1 LALALSST
9 PLAGELLISLT
20 QRRAWDVR
28 QVGSVASAVS
38 AMSDAER
45 GEVRALVVET
55 EPVDRGLIGR
65 LVNLEV
71 VICPRSEPVNVDVL
85 AAEAHGVAVIHAPGR
100 NAEAVADFT
109 LGLCLAALR
118 HIATSYHA
126 IVSGELTSISSG
138 PSPAISRDDVIWRP
152 REPGRLI
159 PYLAY
164 KGPELSGL
172 TVGIVGYGAVGQAVA
187 RRFRGLVRQV
197 IIVDPLAT
205 ALTGPRDGLES
216 MSLDDM
222 LPQADVV
229 TLHARSKDTIIG
241 RDELFKMKTGSYLIN
256 TARATV
262 LDYDALVQALDSGP
276 LRGAALDV
284 FPEEPL
290 PHASPLRTH
299 AGLTLTPHLAGA
311 SEQVGE
317 RQYAIA
323 ATGLD
328 GIYAP
333 DAAWERL
340 PVRNPQVRESWARRL
355 ETQNPSTTGSQRS

>member
-1 LALALSST
+1 LSVALSST

-28 QVGSVASAVS
+28 QVKSVALAVS
-38 AMSDAER
+38 AMTEAER
-45 GEVRALVVET
+45 GEVRALIVET
-55 EPVDRGLIGR
+55 EPVDRGLISS

-71 VICPRSEPVNVDVL
+71 VICPRSEPVNVDVP
-85 AAEAHGVAVIHAPGR
+85 AADGQGVAVIHAPGR

-118 HIATSYHA
+118 HIATSYQA
-126 IVSGELTSISSG
+126 IVSGALTSIGPG
-138 PSPAISRDDVIWRP
+138 PSPAIARADVIWRP
-152 REPGRLI
+152 REPGGVI

-187 RRFRGLVRQV
+187 RRFQGLVRQV
-197 IIVDPLAT
+197 IIVDPAAAALAG
-205 ALTGPRDGLES
+205 AGDGLVS
-216 MSLDDM
+216 MSLADM
-222 LPQADVV
+222 LPRADVV
-229 TLHARSKDTIIG
+229 TLHARSATTILG
-241 RDELFKMKTGSYLIN
+241 RDELFGMKPGSYLIN

-262 LDYDALVQALDSGP
+262 LDYEALVQALDSGP

-311 SEQVGE
+311 SEQVGD
-317 RQYAIA
+317 RQNEIA
-323 ATGLD
+323 AAGLD
-328 GIYAP
+328 GIYEP
-333 DAAWERL
+333 GAAWERL
-340 PVRNPQVRESWARRL
+340 PVRNPAVRASWLRRL
-355 ETQNPSTTGSQRS
+355 RTQDASPASS

>member
-9 PLAGELLISLT
+9 ALAGELLSSLT
-20 QRRAWDVR
+20 QRRGWDVR
-28 QVGSVASAVS
+28 QVSSVASAVT

-45 GEVRALVVET
+45 GQVRAVIVET
-55 EPVDRGLIGR
+55 EPVDRGLIGS

-71 VICPRSEPVNVDVL
+71 VICPRSEPVNVDVQ
-85 AAEAHGVAVIHAPGR
+85 AADDHGVAVIHAPGR

-118 HIATSYHA
+118 HIATSYQA
-126 IVSGELTSISSG
+126 IVSGELTSTDSG
-138 PSPAISRDDVIWRP
+138 PGPAMAKADVIWRP
-152 REPGRLI
+152 REPGRVI

-172 TVGIVGYGAVGQAVA
+172 TVGIIGYGAVGQAVA
-187 RRFRGLVRQV
+187 RRFQGLVQRV
-197 IIVDPLAT
+197 IIVDPLAS
-205 ALTGPRDGLES
+205 AQGPGAGFVS
-216 MSLDDM
+216 MSLRDM
-222 LPQADVV
+222 LPVADVV
-229 TLHARSKDTIIG
+229 TLHARSATIIMG
-241 RDELFKMKTGSYLIN
+241 RDELFRMKAGSYLIN

-262 LDYDALVQALDSGP
+262 LDYDALLAALDSGP

-311 SEQVGE
+311 SEKVGD

-323 ATGLD
+323 ASGLD
-328 GIYAP
+328 GVYEP

-340 PVRNPQVRESWARRL
+340 PVRNPGVRESWLAHQGT
-355 ETQNPSTTGSQRS
+355 TQNPSTASS